1 MSKLF
6 EVGMFLVDTFVHV
19 TQTALSYTSSIS

>member
-6 EVGMFLVDTFVHV
+6 EVGMFLVDTFVRV
-19 TQTALSYTSSIS
+19 TQTSLSYTSSIS